1 MRFLGIDYGTKRV
14 GVALS
19 DEDGRFAMP
28 VIVLKNAKNSAK
40 SVNSAKPAGLL
51 KEVTELARENNVK
64 EIVLGESRN
73 YKGEANAILE
83 KSLEFKKA
91 LESAGFIVH
100 LEPEF
105 MTSVQAERFQGKT
118 ELSDA
123 SAAAL
128 ILQSYLDREKS

>member
-19 DEDGRFAMP
+19 DEAAQFAMP
-28 VIVLKNAKNSAK
+28 LSVISNSKNLAHL
-40 SVNSAKPAGLL
+40 V
-51 KEVTELARENNVK
+51 KEVAEIAKKNGVTD
-64 EIVLGESRN
+64 IVLGESKN

-83 KSLEFKKA
+83 KSLEFKKS
-91 LESAGFIVH
+91 LEETGFVVH

-105 MTSVQAERFQGKT
+105 MTSAHAEKFQGKND
-118 ELSDA
+118 LLDA

-128 ILQSYLDREKS
+128 ILQSFLDSSKNEKK